1 MKKTVFSLS
10 VLIIMILGVVGFIS
24 LVNSNIIIEVLNKI
38 VENSMLL
45 TLIGFAIGFILIVF
59 VNPVSKNLMYLHEY
73 GHVLHLVLAV
83 KVLKF
88 EDLFY
93 KIVTHQKRSLTM
105 YTGHTESNLY
115 TYMQENKL
123 YNQIR
128 LNAVAGSL
136 LVVAAS
142 VLLFVL
148 FNLIGLSII
157 SGIFVSVAVLE
168 CITFL
173 GGSDFRYFLQPEKFE
188 YAYC

>member
-10 VLIIMILGVVGFIS
+10 ALIMMILGVVGFIS
-24 LVNSNIIIEVLNKI
+24 LVDSNIIIEVLNKI

-93 KIVTHQKRSLTM
+93 NIVTHQKRSLTM

-123 YNQIR
+123 YTQIR

-136 LVVAAS
+136 LVVIVS
-142 VLLFVL
+142 VILFVIA
-148 FNLIGLSII
+148 NLIGLAMI
-157 SGIFVSVAVLE
+157 SGFFISVAGLE

-173 GGSDFRYFLQPEKFE
+173 GGSDFKYFLQPEKFE